1 MTEAEERKSAVDLIV
16 SGSLKLVC
24 DLAVED
30 PVCISEHTT
39 LLFNTLLR

>member
-30 PVCISEHTT
+30 PIYIIEHTT
-39 LLFNTLLR
+39 LLFNILLR